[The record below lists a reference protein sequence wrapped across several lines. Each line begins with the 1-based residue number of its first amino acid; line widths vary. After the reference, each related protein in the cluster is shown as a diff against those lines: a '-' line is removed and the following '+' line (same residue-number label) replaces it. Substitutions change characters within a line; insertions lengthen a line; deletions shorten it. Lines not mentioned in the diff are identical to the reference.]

1 MAVVVV
7 RHTDGPGMRKDRGV
21 RRCQAIGLSSWKDG
35 FHQVSWRRLG
45 KSQSRGP
52 AGIGHTEFEMLV
64 RYSSGENQ
72 QAVGNSNLQYES
84 CYGFRDGVGYHYL
97 LQVIFPIQGSNPSI
111 LHWQAESLPSESPGK
126 PVRSKVRFKRCFSA
140 PRYFSFTL
148 ETESELF
155 KVLYILVA
163 F

>member
-1 MAVVVV
+1 MSKQINSLQ
-7 RHTDGPGMRKDRGV
+7 MRLFAFLKT
-21 RRCQAIGLSSWKDG
+21 
-35 FHQVSWRRLG
+35 VSGDAKANSKKERILEETGRKGWR
-45 KSQSRGP
+45 KFNF
-52 AGIGHTEFEMLV
+52 GHTEFEMLV

-97 LQVIFPIQGSNPSI
+97 LQVIFPIQGSNPSL